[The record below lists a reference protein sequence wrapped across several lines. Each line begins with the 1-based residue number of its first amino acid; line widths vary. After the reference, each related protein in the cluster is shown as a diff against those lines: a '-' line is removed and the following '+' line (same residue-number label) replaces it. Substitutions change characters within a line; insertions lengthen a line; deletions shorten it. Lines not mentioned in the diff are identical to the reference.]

1 MNDVPYLLRGVQQI
15 TTQSSVL
22 VSSSKYLNNAKLRDW
37 MATIA
42 LKRNGPDVPA
52 QAEMYELVGIIDSL
66 QDYDEIESMFTEERK
81 VNPTLDAWF
90 KAAHISDFTA
100 DSLKDFPEGS
110 LGQVFYRD
118 VIQANFDLVIYERPP
133 PVTQY
138 EYFRY
143 RAGQVHD
150 LEHILTG
157 GDFNYMGELVPN
169 WARLTSVFKNF
180 QNHRLAGE
188 VSIIS
193 FCSILRY
200 TIRTMFNY
208 AEVWSVAQDATE
220 RGMRVGRESGP
231 FFLAK
236 HEDFMHLPLEEARA
250 AMGIRGA
257 VTVDTTVASRR
268 WAERDG

>member
-1 MNDVPYLLRGVQQI
+1 MNDVPYLLRGVQQV

-37 MATIA
+37 MAMIA
-42 LKRNGPDVPA
+42 LKRNGADVPA

-66 QDYDEIESMFTEERK
+66 QDYDEIESMLTEERK
-81 VNPTLDAWF
+81 VNPALDAWF
-90 KAAHISDFTA
+90 NAGHISDFTPE
-100 DSLKDFPEGS
+100 SLQDYPEGS

-118 VIQANFDLVIYERPP
+118 VIQANFDLVIYERPK

-138 EYFRY
+138 DYFRY
-143 RAGQVHD
+143 RSGQVHD

-169 WARLTSVFKNF
+169 WARITSVFKHF
-180 QNHRLAGE
+180 QNPKLAGE

-208 AEVWSVAQDATE
+208 AEVWPVAQDAIE

-257 VTVDTTVASRR
+257 LTVDTTVASRR
-268 WAERDG
+268 WAECDG